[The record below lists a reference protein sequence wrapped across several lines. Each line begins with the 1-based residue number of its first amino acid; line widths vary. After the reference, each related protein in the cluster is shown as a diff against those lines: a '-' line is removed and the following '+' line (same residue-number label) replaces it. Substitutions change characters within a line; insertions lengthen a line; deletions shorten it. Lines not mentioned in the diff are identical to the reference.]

1 MLLRALRGVMARSR
15 GFDLVLST
23 FRFLAGGAFFVV
35 VVAVPFFVLAGAGR
49 FFEGAGSVSVDGTGT
64 EESRRGE
71 CSDFIVVNGFRL
83 EMVSSDLESE

>member
-1 MLLRALRGVMARSR
+1 MLLRALRGVIARSR
-15 GFDLVLST
+15 GFDFEVST

-35 VVAVPFFVLAGAGR
+35 VAVPFFVFAGAGR

-71 CSDFIVVNGFRL
+71 CSDFIVVNGLRFI
-83 EMVSSDLESE
+83 VGSSDFEAD